1 MKACLLV
8 SLASLV
14 CLLSATIGCNSTGVG
29 NPPRSDTVSM
39 AIVADDESEGVPSE
53 TDGGAEGE
61 SLSQGS
67 LNHAV
72 LVLDS
77 IRWRACT
84 DATLITVSEGPFLV
98 DLITGESRPPL
109 PDVATPPGGFC
120 GFDAPLSTAARS
132 ADLSGRSLFFSGVRA
147 DGVPFLLFSEMR
159 AVLRVRAASGQSWGN
174 QNAPLA
180 VLWAMRPRSWTSRME
195 LADARVSA
203 WGERRAIV
211 IDIDRNPLLYALIR
225 ARLAGLSQ
233 LFVDQDA
240 DGFLDAE
247 DRAATIGAG
256 DPDTNE

>member
-1 MKACLLV
+1 MKTSLV
-8 SLASLV
+8 ASLGFLTAV
-14 CLLSATIGCNSTGVG
+14 LFGCNSTGVG
-29 NPPRSDTVSM
+29 NPPRSETVSM
-39 AIVADDESEGVPSE
+39 AIVADDDSEGVPSE
-53 TDGGAEGE
+53 TDGGAPGE
-61 SLSQGS
+61 SLSRGS
-67 LNHAV
+67 LDHAV

-84 DATLITVSEGPFLV
+84 DATLITVSEGPFVV

-109 PDVATPPGGFC
+109 PDVEIPEGGFC
-120 GFDAPLSTAARS
+120 GFDAPLSTLARS

-159 AVLRVRAASGQSWGN
+159 AVLRVRAVPGQRWDTDDD
-174 QNAPLA
+174 PLA
-180 VLWAMRPRSWTSRME
+180 VLWALRPRSWASRME

-211 IDIDRNPLLYALIR
+211 IDIDRNPALYALVR

-247 DRAATIGAG
+247 DRGATIGAG